1 MELLSFQHP
10 SEGLSEERLVSQCL
24 GGESAAWS
32 DLVDRYKNLVS
43 AIIRRSGTPAADAA
57 DVSQAVWIDIY
68 TQLAQ
73 LRNPSS
79 LRFWIATIT
88 RHKCYHWGR
97 RESRRR
103 VRPWDQRR
111 ALTLE
116 DPSPPADEVLERLD
130 RQQEIREAIHD
141 LSPRCRELLTLL
153 FLDDPP
159 RPYTEVASR
168 LHLAVGSIGFLRGT
182 CLDRLRQTLEDRD
195 LL

>member
-24 GGESAAWS
+24 RGESAAWS

>member
-1 MELLSFQHP
+1 VEHLSFQRP
-10 SEGLSEERLVSQCL
+10 SDGVSEERLVSQCL
-24 GGESAAWS
+24 RGESAAWS
-32 DLVDRYKNLVS
+32 ALVDRYKNLVS

-79 LRFWIATIT
+79 LRFWIGTIT

-168 LHLAVGSIGFLRGT
+168 LHLAVGSIGFLRST
-182 CLDRLRQTLEDRD
+182 CLDRLRQSLEDRD

>member
-1 MELLSFQHP
+1 VELLSFQHP
-10 SEGLSEERLVSQCL
+10 SDGLSEERLVSQCL
-24 GGESAAWS
+24 LGESAAWS

-182 CLDRLRQTLEDRD
+182 CLDRLRKTLEDRD